1 MPLTDVSIRSLSKAG
16 KYFDG
21 GGLYI
26 EVTAQGRCYWR
37 LKYRFAGREKRLA
50 LGMYPEVGL
59 KAARAKR
66 DEARALLRGGKD
78 PGVIRATEK
87 TRAKHD
93 AANTFEARDAGPGG
107 MPARQTRPANS

>member
-1 MPLTDVSIRSLSKAG
+1 MLCPSIAPSARRRE
-16 KYFDG
+16 
-21 GGLYI
+21 GLP
-26 EVTAQGRCYWR
+26 
-37 LKYRFAGREKRLA
+37 

>member
-1 MPLTDVSIRSLSKAG
+1 
-16 KYFDG
+16 
-21 GGLYI
+21 
-26 EVTAQGRCYWR
+26 
-37 LKYRFAGREKRLA
+37 
-50 LGMYPEVGL
+50 MYPEVGL

-107 MPARQTRPANS
+107 CPRGKRARPIVEALCPVLPRRACVRPAWRTLRPELDEGIGHDVDKCKATVYKIA